1 MDETPQNNTPGV
13 PGFFRFSPRLL
24 LTWAIGLIIVF
35 ALVII
40 LLVLASLSIFRY
52 IYQKAPDPIAS
63 YQVNKTVKAGMPS
76 WSAVEVSA
84 EKTIPVRLS
93 KILEADIPFK
103 QNVDVPIDNDFTVPL
118 DVTLSIPI
126 DQEIFVETQVPLET
140 EIPLDG
146 VRVQTSLWGLKNI
159 SLPLSG
165 NFPVKLT
172 IPFKRPVHIKT
183 KADVRIQQDVTVH
196 VNKIFTFPLDLKA
209 HVSLPIDD
217 VFQVSLPGIVTVNA
231 RVPEKIP
238 VDVQVDLNL
247 PKQRVLEL
255 VD

>member
-1 MDETPQNNTPGV
+1 MNKPPQNTSGESSV
-13 PGFFRFSPRLL
+13 FRLSPKVLL
-24 LTWAIGLIIVF
+24 AWAAGLILVF
-35 ALVII
+35 ALILI
-40 LLVLASLSIFRY
+40 LLAFASLSIFRY

-63 YQVNKTVKAGMPS
+63 YQVNKTVKAGIPT

-84 EKTIPVRLS
+84 EKAIPVRLS

-103 QNVDVPIDNDFTVPL
+103 QNVDVPVDNDFTVPL

-126 DQEIFVETQVPLET
+126 DQEIFVETEVPLET

-146 VRVQTSLWGLKNI
+146 VRIQTSLWGLKNI

-165 NFPVKLT
+165 NFPVNLT

-183 KADVRIQQDVTVH
+183 RADVRIQQDVTVH
-196 VNKIFTFPLDLKA
+196 VNKVFTFPLDLQA
-209 HVSLPIDD
+209 HVRLPVDD
-217 VFQVSLPGIVTVNA
+217 VFQVSLPDIVTVNA

-238 VDVQVDLNL
+238 VDVQVNLDL
-247 PKQRVLEL
+247 PKHRVLDL
-255 VD
+255 VE